1 MSLSGLFLLALNK
14 LLHCVPLSL
23 DIRLNEKLEMERG
36 WFAEENAL
44 GRSSMAPSYDFQQVQ
59 CYHQVTVAFALM
71 RGMNDHLQR
80 LDFNS
85 LCGLSL
91 S

>member
-1 MSLSGLFLLALNK
+1 
-14 LLHCVPLSL
+14 
-23 DIRLNEKLEMERG
+23 MERG

-44 GRSSMAPSYDFQQVQ
+44 GRTSMAPSYDFQPVQ
-59 CYHQVTVAFALM
+59 CYHQVTFAFALK
-71 RGMNDHLQR
+71 RGMNDHVQR